1 MFTRLLHRIAAPLRA
16 DAAAWPGQCLICHAW
31 PTTTL
36 CGDCVARFAPA
47 QARCT
52 TCALPVPPGVTVCG
66 QCLRKPPPMA
76 QCLAAVDYRWPWS
89 MCVARWKFEGDVGLT
104 RPLATLLQS
113 TPGVRAALD
122 AADLVLPMPMSEQRL
137 AERGHNP
144 ALLLARRLAPRTTRA
159 GLLLRPHGRALSVGA
174 AQLRFVLLAHGL
186 FYLAKAGSA
195 AAPDAFVNLAS
206 FRGAVILVSLVEGVM
221 AIMLLAMSMT
231 GTERHRRE
239 ERIAQIAARDPLTAL
254 DNRRAL
260 YLRAPELLRQSSPAS
275 PGALL
280 LIDIDHF
287 KQVNDLHGH
296 DAGDRLLVT
305 LSDLIRG
312 LLPHD
317 ALAARLGGDEFV
329 ILLRCVSG
337 ADAQALGQNLRESFA
352 QQARAMFA
360 TPEPVSLSIG
370 ATLFDQP
377 ETELSHWLKRA
388 DEALYASKRKG
399 RNRME
404 LAPLPLGRPQ

>member
-1 MFTRLLHRIAAPLRA
+1 MVLDPFTLLVLSAAMAAASALYLAAEWSSVRERSLLLWSAGFSIIAVGSVLALLRSSGYVLFGIWFPNGLLIAAHWLFLAGVAGFTR
-16 DAAAWPGQCLICHAW
+16 
-31 PTTTL
+31 
-36 CGDCVARFAPA
+36 AR
-47 QARCT
+47 
-52 TCALPVPPGVTVCG
+52 LPRT
-66 QCLRKPPPMA
+66 
-76 QCLAAVDYRWPWS
+76 WW
-89 MCVARWKFEGDVGLT
+89 
-104 RPLATLLQS
+104 
-113 TPGVRAALD
+113 
-122 AADLVLPMPMSEQRL
+122 
-137 AERGHNP
+137 
-144 ALLLARRLAPRTTRA
+144 LLAVVWLAMLFLPDGPWWSKTMLGIQSLMIAVITLRA
-159 GLLLRPHGRALSVGA
+159 GLLLRPHGAALSVGA

-186 FYLAKAGSA
+186 FYLAKAGSTV
-195 AAPDAFVNLAS
+195 APDAFVNLAS

-260 YLRAPELLRQSSPAS
+260 YLRAPELLRQASPAS

-312 LLPHD
+312 SLPHG

-329 ILLRCVSG
+329 ILLRGVSG
-337 ADAQALGQNLRESFA
+337 AAAQALGQNLRESFA

-399 RNRME
+399 RDRME
-404 LAPLPLGRPQ
+404 LAPLPPGRPQ

>member
-1 MFTRLLHRIAAPLRA
+1 MVLDPFTLLVLTAAMAAASALYLASEWRGVRERSLLLWSAGFAIIAVGSALALLRSSEHVLVGIWLPNGSLIAAHWLFLAGVAEFTRARLSRAWWLVAVAWLAMLFLPDGPWWSKAMLGIQSLLIAGITLRA
-16 DAAAWPGQCLICHAW
+16 C
-31 PTTTL
+31 
-36 CGDCVARFAPA
+36 
-47 QARCT
+47 
-52 TCALPVPPGVTVCG
+52 
-66 QCLRKPPPMA
+66 
-76 QCLAAVDYRWPWS
+76 
-89 MCVARWKFEGDVGLT
+89 
-104 RPLATLLQS
+104 
-113 TPGVRAALD
+113 
-122 AADLVLPMPMSEQRL
+122 
-137 AERGHNP
+137 
-144 ALLLARRLAPRTTRA
+144 
-159 GLLLRPHGRALSVGA
+159 LLLRPHGGTLSVGA

-186 FYLAKAGSA
+186 FYLAKAGST
-195 AAPDAFVNLAS
+195 AAPDAVVNLVS
-206 FRGAVILVSLVEGVM
+206 FRGAAILVSLVEGVM

-260 YLRAPELLRQSSPAS
+260 HLRAPELLEQASPAS

-296 DAGDRLLVT
+296 DAGDRLLVI

-312 LLPHD
+312 TLPHD

-329 ILLRCVSG
+329 ILLRGVSG
-337 ADAQALGQNLRESFA
+337 AAAQALGQDLREAFA

-377 ETELSHWLKRA
+377 DTALSHWLKRA
-388 DEALYASKRKG
+388 DDALYASKRKG
-399 RNRME
+399 RDRME
-404 LAPLPLGRPQ
+404 LVPFPSVRPH

>member
-1 MFTRLLHRIAAPLRA
+1 MVLDPFTLLVLSAAMAAASALYLAAEWSSVRERSLRLWSAGFAIIAVGSVLALLRSSGYVLFGIWFPNGLLIAAHWLFLAGVAGFTRTR
-16 DAAAWPGQCLICHAW
+16 
-31 PTTTL
+31 
-36 CGDCVARFAPA
+36 
-47 QARCT
+47 
-52 TCALPVPPGVTVCG
+52 LPRT
-66 QCLRKPPPMA
+66 
-76 QCLAAVDYRWPWS
+76 WW
-89 MCVARWKFEGDVGLT
+89 
-104 RPLATLLQS
+104 
-113 TPGVRAALD
+113 
-122 AADLVLPMPMSEQRL
+122 
-137 AERGHNP
+137 
-144 ALLLARRLAPRTTRA
+144 LLAVVWLAMLFLPDGPWWSKTMLGIQSLMIAVITLRA
-159 GLLLRPHGRALSVGA
+159 GLLLRPHGAALSVGA

-186 FYLAKAGSA
+186 FYLAKAASTV
-195 AAPDAFVNLAS
+195 APDAFVNLAS

-260 YLRAPELLRQSSPAS
+260 YLRAPELLRQASPAS

-312 LLPHD
+312 LLPHG
-317 ALAARLGGDEFV
+317 AQAARLGGDEFV
-329 ILLRCVSG
+329 ILLRSVSG
-337 ADAQALGQNLRESFA
+337 AVAQELGQNLRESFA
-352 QQARAMFA
+352 QHARAMFA

-399 RNRME
+399 RDRME
-404 LAPLPLGRPQ
+404 LAPLPPGRSQ

>member
-1 MFTRLLHRIAAPLRA
+1 MVLDPFTLLVLTTAMAAASALYLAAEWSSVRERSLLLWSAGFAIIAVGSVLALLRSSGYVLFGIWFPNGLLIVAHWLFLAGVAGFTRTR
-16 DAAAWPGQCLICHAW
+16 
-31 PTTTL
+31 
-36 CGDCVARFAPA
+36 
-47 QARCT
+47 
-52 TCALPVPPGVTVCG
+52 LPRT
-66 QCLRKPPPMA
+66 
-76 QCLAAVDYRWPWS
+76 WW
-89 MCVARWKFEGDVGLT
+89 
-104 RPLATLLQS
+104 
-113 TPGVRAALD
+113 
-122 AADLVLPMPMSEQRL
+122 
-137 AERGHNP
+137 
-144 ALLLARRLAPRTTRA
+144 LLAVVWLAMLFLPDGPWWSKTMLGIQSLMIAVITLRA
-159 GLLLRPHGRALSVGA
+159 GLLLRPHGAALSVGA

-186 FYLAKAGSA
+186 FYLAKAASTV
-195 AAPDAFVNLAS
+195 APDAFVNLAS

-260 YLRAPELLRQSSPAS
+260 YLRAPELLRQASPAS

-312 LLPHD
+312 LLPHG
-317 ALAARLGGDEFV
+317 AQAARLGGDEFV
-329 ILLRCVSG
+329 ILLRSVSG
-337 ADAQALGQNLRESFA
+337 AVAQELGQNLRESFA
-352 QQARAMFA
+352 QHARAMFA

-399 RNRME
+399 RDRME
-404 LAPLPLGRPQ
+404 LAPLPPGRSQ

>member
-1 MFTRLLHRIAAPLRA
+1 MVLDPFTLLVLSAAMAAASALYLAAEWSSVRERSLLLWSAGFAIIAVGSVLALLRSSGYVLFGIWFPNGLLISAHWLFLVGVAGFTRTR
-16 DAAAWPGQCLICHAW
+16 
-31 PTTTL
+31 
-36 CGDCVARFAPA
+36 
-47 QARCT
+47 
-52 TCALPVPPGVTVCG
+52 LPRT
-66 QCLRKPPPMA
+66 
-76 QCLAAVDYRWPWS
+76 WW
-89 MCVARWKFEGDVGLT
+89 
-104 RPLATLLQS
+104 
-113 TPGVRAALD
+113 
-122 AADLVLPMPMSEQRL
+122 
-137 AERGHNP
+137 
-144 ALLLARRLAPRTTRA
+144 LLAVVWLAMLFLPDGPWWSKTMLGIQSLMIAVITLRA
-159 GLLLRPHGRALSVGA
+159 GLLLRPHGAALSVGA

-195 AAPDAFVNLAS
+195 VAPDAFVNLAS

-260 YLRAPELLRQSSPAS
+260 YLRAPELLRQASPAS

-312 LLPHD
+312 LLPHG
-317 ALAARLGGDEFV
+317 AQAARLGGDEFV
-329 ILLRCVSG
+329 ILLRSVSG
-337 ADAQALGQNLRESFA
+337 AVAQELGQNLRESFA

-399 RNRME
+399 RDRME
-404 LAPLPLGRPQ
+404 LAPLLPGRSQ

>member
-1 MFTRLLHRIAAPLRA
+1 MVLDPFTLLVLSAAMAAASALYLAAEWSSVRERSLLLWSAGFTIIAVGSVLALLRSSGYVLFGIWFPNGLLIVAHWLFLAGVAGFTRTRLPHTWWLLAVVWLAMLLLPDGPWWSKAMLGVQSLMIAVITLRA
-16 DAAAWPGQCLICHAW
+16 
-31 PTTTL
+31 
-36 CGDCVARFAPA
+36 
-47 QARCT
+47 
-52 TCALPVPPGVTVCG
+52 
-66 QCLRKPPPMA
+66 
-76 QCLAAVDYRWPWS
+76 S
-89 MCVARWKFEGDVGLT
+89 
-104 RPLATLLQS
+104 
-113 TPGVRAALD
+113 
-122 AADLVLPMPMSEQRL
+122 
-137 AERGHNP
+137 
-144 ALLLARRLAPRTTRA
+144 
-159 GLLLRPHGRALSVGA
+159 LLLRPHGAALSVGA

-195 AAPDAFVNLAS
+195 VAPDAFVNLAS

-260 YLRAPELLRQSSPAS
+260 YLRAPELLRQASPAS

-312 LLPHD
+312 LLPHG
-317 ALAARLGGDEFV
+317 AQAARLGGDEFV
-329 ILLRCVSG
+329 ILLRSVSG
-337 ADAQALGQNLRESFA
+337 AAAQAFGQNLRESFA

-399 RNRME
+399 RDRME
-404 LAPLPLGRPQ
+404 LAPLPPGRPQ

>member
-1 MFTRLLHRIAAPLRA
+1 MVLDPFTLLVLSAAMAAASALYLAAEWSSVRERSLLLWSAGFAIIAVGSVLALLRSSGYVLFGIWFPNGLLISAHWLFLAGVAGFTRTR
-16 DAAAWPGQCLICHAW
+16 
-31 PTTTL
+31 
-36 CGDCVARFAPA
+36 
-47 QARCT
+47 
-52 TCALPVPPGVTVCG
+52 LPRT
-66 QCLRKPPPMA
+66 
-76 QCLAAVDYRWPWS
+76 WW
-89 MCVARWKFEGDVGLT
+89 
-104 RPLATLLQS
+104 
-113 TPGVRAALD
+113 
-122 AADLVLPMPMSEQRL
+122 
-137 AERGHNP
+137 
-144 ALLLARRLAPRTTRA
+144 LLAVVWLAMLFLPDGPWWSKTMLGIQSLMIAVITLRA
-159 GLLLRPHGRALSVGA
+159 GLLLRPHGAALSVGA

-260 YLRAPELLRQSSPAS
+260 YLRAPELLRQASPAS

-312 LLPHD
+312 LLPHG
-317 ALAARLGGDEFV
+317 AQAARLGGDEFV
-329 ILLRCVSG
+329 ILLRSVSG
-337 ADAQALGQNLRESFA
+337 AVAQELGQNLRESFA
-352 QQARAMFA
+352 QHARAMFA

-399 RNRME
+399 RDRME
-404 LAPLPLGRPQ
+404 LAPLPPGRSQ

>member
-1 MFTRLLHRIAAPLRA
+1 MVLDPFTLLVLTAAM
-16 DAAAWPGQCLICHAW
+16 AAASALYLTAEWSSVRERSLLLWSAGFAIIAVGSVLALLRSSGYVLVGIWFPNGMLIVAHWLFLA
-31 PTTTL
+31 
-36 CGDCVARFAPA
+36 GVARFT
-47 QARCT
+47 RT
-52 TCALPVPPGVTVCG
+52 RLPRAWW
-66 QCLRKPPPMA
+66 L
-76 QCLAAVDYRWPWS
+76 LAVIWLAMLFLPDGPWWSKAMLGIQSLLIAVI
-89 MCVARWKFEGDVGLT
+89 
-104 RPLATLLQS
+104 TL
-113 TPGVRAALD
+113 RAA
-122 AADLVLPMPMSEQRL
+122 
-137 AERGHNP
+137 
-144 ALLLARRLAPRTTRA
+144 
-159 GLLLRPHGRALSVGA
+159 LLLRPHGGALSVGA
-174 AQLRFVLLAHGL
+174 AQLRSVLLAHGL
-186 FYLAKAGSA
+186 FYVAKAASTV
-195 AAPDAFVNLAS
+195 APHAFVNLAS
-206 FRGAVILVSLVEGVM
+206 FQGAMILVSLVEGAM

-254 DNRRAL
+254 DNRREL
-260 YLRAPELLRQSSPAS
+260 YLRAPELLMQASPTS

-296 DAGDRLLVT
+296 AAGDRLLVT

-312 LLPHD
+312 ALPHG

-329 ILLRCVSG
+329 IMLRNVSG
-337 ADAQALGQNLRESFA
+337 AAAQALGQDLRESFA
-352 QQARAMFA
+352 QQARELFV

-377 ETELSHWLKRA
+377 ATELSHWLKRA

-404 LAPLPLGRPQ
+404 LAPLPPGRPQ

>member
-1 MFTRLLHRIAAPLRA
+1 MVLDPFTLLVLSAAMAAASALYLAAEWSSVRERSLLLWSAGFAIIAVGSVLALLRSSGYVLFGIWFPNGLLISAHWLFLAGVAGFTRTR
-16 DAAAWPGQCLICHAW
+16 
-31 PTTTL
+31 
-36 CGDCVARFAPA
+36 
-47 QARCT
+47 
-52 TCALPVPPGVTVCG
+52 LPRT
-66 QCLRKPPPMA
+66 
-76 QCLAAVDYRWPWS
+76 WW
-89 MCVARWKFEGDVGLT
+89 
-104 RPLATLLQS
+104 
-113 TPGVRAALD
+113 
-122 AADLVLPMPMSEQRL
+122 
-137 AERGHNP
+137 
-144 ALLLARRLAPRTTRA
+144 LLAVVWLAMLFLPDGPWWSKTMLGIQSLMIAVITLRA
-159 GLLLRPHGRALSVGA
+159 GLLLRPHGAALSVGA

-186 FYLAKAGSA
+186 FYLAKAASTV
-195 AAPDAFVNLAS
+195 APDAFVNLAS

-260 YLRAPELLRQSSPAS
+260 YLRAPELLRQASPAS

-312 LLPHD
+312 SLPHG

-329 ILLRCVSG
+329 ILLRSVSG
-337 ADAQALGQNLRESFA
+337 AVAQELGQNLRESFA
-352 QQARAMFA
+352 QHARAMFA

-399 RNRME
+399 RDRME
-404 LAPLPLGRPQ
+404 LAPLPPGRSQ

>member
-1 MFTRLLHRIAAPLRA
+1 MALDPFTLLVLSAAMAAASALYLAAEWSSVRERSLLLWSAGFAIIAVGSVLALLRSSGYVLFGIWFPNGLLISAHWLFLAGVAGFTRTR
-16 DAAAWPGQCLICHAW
+16 
-31 PTTTL
+31 
-36 CGDCVARFAPA
+36 
-47 QARCT
+47 
-52 TCALPVPPGVTVCG
+52 LPRT
-66 QCLRKPPPMA
+66 
-76 QCLAAVDYRWPWS
+76 WW
-89 MCVARWKFEGDVGLT
+89 
-104 RPLATLLQS
+104 
-113 TPGVRAALD
+113 
-122 AADLVLPMPMSEQRL
+122 
-137 AERGHNP
+137 
-144 ALLLARRLAPRTTRA
+144 LLAVVWLAMLFLPDGPWWSKTMLGIQSLMIAVITLRA
-159 GLLLRPHGRALSVGA
+159 GLLLRPHGAALSVGA

-186 FYLAKAGSA
+186 FYLAKAASTV
-195 AAPDAFVNLAS
+195 APDAFVNLAS

-260 YLRAPELLRQSSPAS
+260 YLRAPELLRQASPAS

-312 LLPHD
+312 LLPHG
-317 ALAARLGGDEFV
+317 AQAARLGGDEFV
-329 ILLRCVSG
+329 ILLRSVSG
-337 ADAQALGQNLRESFA
+337 AVAQELGQNLRESFA
-352 QQARAMFA
+352 QHARAMFA

-399 RNRME
+399 RDRME
-404 LAPLPLGRPQ
+404 LAPLPPGRSQ

>member
-1 MFTRLLHRIAAPLRA
+1 MVLDPFTLLVLSAAMAAASALYLAAEWSSVRERSLLLWSAGFAIIAVGSVLALLRSSGYVLFGIWFPNGLLIAAHWLFLAGVSGFTRTR
-16 DAAAWPGQCLICHAW
+16 
-31 PTTTL
+31 
-36 CGDCVARFAPA
+36 
-47 QARCT
+47 
-52 TCALPVPPGVTVCG
+52 LPRT
-66 QCLRKPPPMA
+66 
-76 QCLAAVDYRWPWS
+76 WW
-89 MCVARWKFEGDVGLT
+89 
-104 RPLATLLQS
+104 
-113 TPGVRAALD
+113 
-122 AADLVLPMPMSEQRL
+122 
-137 AERGHNP
+137 
-144 ALLLARRLAPRTTRA
+144 LLAVVWLAMLFLPDGPWWSKTMLGIQSLMIAVITLRA
-159 GLLLRPHGRALSVGA
+159 GLLLRPHGAALSVGA

-186 FYLAKAGSA
+186 FYLAKAGSTV
-195 AAPDAFVNLAS
+195 APDAFVNLAS

-260 YLRAPELLRQSSPAS
+260 YLRAPELLRQASPAS

-312 LLPHD
+312 LLPHG
-317 ALAARLGGDEFV
+317 AQAARLGGDEFV
-329 ILLRCVSG
+329 ILLRSVSG
-337 ADAQALGQNLRESFA
+337 AVAQELGQNLRESFA
-352 QQARAMFA
+352 QHARAMFA

-399 RNRME
+399 RDRME
-404 LAPLPLGRPQ
+404 LAPLPSGRSQ

>member
-1 MFTRLLHRIAAPLRA
+1 MVLDPFTLLVLSAAMAAASALYLAAEWSSVRERSLLLWSAGFAIIAVGSVLALLRSSGYVLFGIWFPNGLLIAAHWLFLAGVAGFTRTR
-16 DAAAWPGQCLICHAW
+16 
-31 PTTTL
+31 
-36 CGDCVARFAPA
+36 
-47 QARCT
+47 
-52 TCALPVPPGVTVCG
+52 LPRT
-66 QCLRKPPPMA
+66 
-76 QCLAAVDYRWPWS
+76 WW
-89 MCVARWKFEGDVGLT
+89 
-104 RPLATLLQS
+104 
-113 TPGVRAALD
+113 
-122 AADLVLPMPMSEQRL
+122 
-137 AERGHNP
+137 
-144 ALLLARRLAPRTTRA
+144 LLAVVWLAMLFLPDGPWWSKTMLGIQSLMIAVITLRA
-159 GLLLRPHGRALSVGA
+159 GLLLRPHGAALSVGA

-186 FYLAKAGSA
+186 FYLAKAASTV
-195 AAPDAFVNLAS
+195 APDAFVNLAS

-260 YLRAPELLRQSSPAS
+260 YLRAPELLRQASPAS

-312 LLPHD
+312 LLPHG
-317 ALAARLGGDEFV
+317 AQAARLGGDEFV
-329 ILLRCVSG
+329 ILLRSVSG
-337 ADAQALGQNLRESFA
+337 AVAQELGQNLRESFA
-352 QQARAMFA
+352 QHARAMFA

-399 RNRME
+399 RDRME
-404 LAPLPLGRPQ
+404 LAPLPPGRSQ

>member
-1 MFTRLLHRIAAPLRA
+1 MVLDPFTLLVLSAAMAAASALYLAAEWSSVRERSLLLWSAGFAIIAVGSVLALLRSSGYVLFGIWFPNGLLIAAHWLFLAGVAGFTRTR
-16 DAAAWPGQCLICHAW
+16 
-31 PTTTL
+31 
-36 CGDCVARFAPA
+36 
-47 QARCT
+47 
-52 TCALPVPPGVTVCG
+52 LPRT
-66 QCLRKPPPMA
+66 
-76 QCLAAVDYRWPWS
+76 WW
-89 MCVARWKFEGDVGLT
+89 
-104 RPLATLLQS
+104 
-113 TPGVRAALD
+113 
-122 AADLVLPMPMSEQRL
+122 
-137 AERGHNP
+137 
-144 ALLLARRLAPRTTRA
+144 LLAVVWLAMLFLPDGPWWSKTMLGIQSLMIAVITLRA
-159 GLLLRPHGRALSVGA
+159 GLLLRPHGAALSVGA

-186 FYLAKAGSA
+186 FYLAKAGSTV
-195 AAPDAFVNLAS
+195 APDAFVNLAS

-260 YLRAPELLRQSSPAS
+260 YLRAPELLRQASPAS

-312 LLPHD
+312 LLPHG
-317 ALAARLGGDEFV
+317 AQAARLGGDEFV
-329 ILLRCVSG
+329 ILLRSVSG
-337 ADAQALGQNLRESFA
+337 AVAQELGQNLRESFA

-399 RNRME
+399 RDRME
-404 LAPLPLGRPQ
+404 LAPPPSGRSQ

>member
-1 MFTRLLHRIAAPLRA
+1 MVLDPFTLLVLSAAMAAASALYLAAEWSSVRERSLLLWSAGFAIIAVGSVLALLRSSGYVLFGIWFPNGLLIAAHWLFLAGVAGFTRTR
-16 DAAAWPGQCLICHAW
+16 
-31 PTTTL
+31 
-36 CGDCVARFAPA
+36 
-47 QARCT
+47 
-52 TCALPVPPGVTVCG
+52 LPRT
-66 QCLRKPPPMA
+66 
-76 QCLAAVDYRWPWS
+76 WW
-89 MCVARWKFEGDVGLT
+89 
-104 RPLATLLQS
+104 
-113 TPGVRAALD
+113 
-122 AADLVLPMPMSEQRL
+122 
-137 AERGHNP
+137 
-144 ALLLARRLAPRTTRA
+144 LLAVVWLAMLFLPDGPWWSKTMLGIQSLMIAVITLRA
-159 GLLLRPHGRALSVGA
+159 GLLLRPHGAALSVGA

-195 AAPDAFVNLAS
+195 VAPDAFVNLAS

-260 YLRAPELLRQSSPAS
+260 YLRAPELLRQASPAS

-312 LLPHD
+312 LLPHG
-317 ALAARLGGDEFV
+317 AQAARLGGDEFV
-329 ILLRCVSG
+329 ILLRSVSG
-337 ADAQALGQNLRESFA
+337 AVAQELGQNLRESFA

-399 RNRME
+399 RDRME
-404 LAPLPLGRPQ
+404 LAPPPSGRSQ

>member
-1 MFTRLLHRIAAPLRA
+1 MVLDPFTLLVLSAAMAAASALYLAAEWSSVRERSLLLWSAGFAIIAVGSVLALLRSSGHVLFGIWFPNGLLIAAHWLFLAGVAGFTR
-16 DAAAWPGQCLICHAW
+16 
-31 PTTTL
+31 
-36 CGDCVARFAPA
+36 AR
-47 QARCT
+47 
-52 TCALPVPPGVTVCG
+52 LPRT
-66 QCLRKPPPMA
+66 
-76 QCLAAVDYRWPWS
+76 WW
-89 MCVARWKFEGDVGLT
+89 
-104 RPLATLLQS
+104 
-113 TPGVRAALD
+113 
-122 AADLVLPMPMSEQRL
+122 
-137 AERGHNP
+137 
-144 ALLLARRLAPRTTRA
+144 LLAVVWLAMLFLPDGPWWSKTMLGIQSLLIAIITLRA
-159 GLLLRPHGRALSVGA
+159 GLLLRPHGGALSVGA

-186 FYLAKAGSA
+186 FYLTKAVSTV
-195 AAPDAFVNLAS
+195 APDAFVNLAS

-260 YLRAPELLRQSSPAS
+260 YLRAPELLRQASPAS

-312 LLPHD
+312 SLPHG

-329 ILLRCVSG
+329 ILLRSVSG
-337 ADAQALGQNLRESFA
+337 TVAQALGQNLRESFA

-370 ATLFDQP
+370 ATLFDQS
-377 ETELSHWLKRA
+377 EAELSHCLKQA

-399 RNRME
+399 RDRME
-404 LAPLPLGRPQ
+404 LAPLAPGRPQ